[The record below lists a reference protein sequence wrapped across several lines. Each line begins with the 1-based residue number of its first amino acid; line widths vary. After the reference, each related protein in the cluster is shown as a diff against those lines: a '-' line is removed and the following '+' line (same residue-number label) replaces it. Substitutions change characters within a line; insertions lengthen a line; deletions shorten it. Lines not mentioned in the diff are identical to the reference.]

1 MTAPQRMCAGCRVR
15 ADQGSLV
22 RLVWD
27 GGSSVLID
35 ERQRLPGRGVYL
47 HPRCVARALKSKA
60 IGRGLRRSLDAAT
73 VGNVL
78 ATLSVG

>member
-15 ADQGSLV
+15 ADKQTLL

-27 GGSSVLID
+27 GGSGVLLD

-47 HPRCVARALKSKA
+47 HPECAARALKSRA
-60 IGRGLRRSLDAAT
+60 IGRGLRRSIDHSAAART
-73 VGNVL
+73 L
-78 ATLSVG
+78 AALPFG